1 MIIKTSVMQYL
12 KDTPNSAYNSLKIEF
27 LYHSNKL
34 EGSTFT
40 RDNLEKLLQENIVEG
55 SHKID
60 DVYET
65 INSMKLFDFVVTTL
79 SEPLTKRLILEF
91 HGMLKRNTMDEVL
104 GFAGCWKKI
113 PNMITGIKLKFVQPD
128 EVGIKIEEL
137 LNEWNASG
145 KKLDDIMEFH
155 AEFEKIHPFQNSN
168 GRIGRLLILKQCV
181 ENNIDLI
188 LIGDEYFKQYKEALY
203 KAQTENEYA
212 ELKKI
217 FIACQEH
224 LEDKLS
230 FLKETLEYM
239 EIYNVKMNKQS
250 I

>member
-1 MIIKTSVMQYL
+1 MIIKTSIIQFL
-12 KDTPNSAYNSLKIEF
+12 KDTPNSAYNSIKIEF

-40 RDNLEKLLQENIVEG
+40 KDNLEKYLQENIVEG

-60 DVYET
+60 DIYET
-65 INSMKLFDFVVTTL
+65 INSTKLFDFVVATL

-91 HGMLKRNTMDEVL
+91 HSMLKRNTMDEVL

-113 PNMITGIKLKFVQPD
+113 PNMITGIKVKFAQPD
-128 EVGIKIEEL
+128 EVEIKLEEL

-145 KKLDDIMEFH
+145 KKLDDIMKFH

-188 LIGDEYFKQYKEALY
+188 LIDDEYSKKYKEALY
-203 KAQTENEYA
+203 KAQTENEYT

-217 FIACQEH
+217 FISCQEH
-224 LEDKLS
+224 LDDKLS

-239 EIYNVKMNKQS
+239 ETYNVNINEPSM
-250 I
+250 